1 MKAAGSVRG
10 ILVGGIQGNLAVP
23 FVDEPMAK
31 TTPLTQNRQTM
42 TSTTKN
48 PERTIWAHQSGHK
61 NGEMVMSV
69 VCETYSHRLIKKIP
83 TKLNRL

>member
-1 MKAAGSVRG
+1 MRG

-23 FVDEPMAK
+23 FVDEPMVK

-42 TSTTKN
+42 KGTPKS

-61 NGEMVMSV
+61 NGKVIMIV
-69 VCETYSHRLIKKIP
+69 VCETHLHRLAPLMKKIP
-83 TKLNRL
+83 NKLNRF

>member
-1 MKAAGSVRG
+1 MRG

-48 PERTIWAHQSGHK
+48 PERTIWAHQLGHK
-61 NGEMVMSV
+61 NGKVIMIV
-69 VCETYSHRLIKKIP
+69 VCETYLHRFAPLMKKIP
-83 TKLNRL
+83 NKLNTF